1 MRYRYPNLN
10 KDEKIFW
17 EKNKEFALVYT
28 KKQLANLQDINI
40 DQVTTKG
47 TMLWLYEYCGIQ
59 HMSF

>member
-28 KKQLANLQDINI
+28 KKQLANLQK
-40 DQVTTKG
+40 Q
-47 TMLWLYEYCGIQ
+47 
-59 HMSF
+59 